1 MRVGAWGPGQLQISA
16 VSPRRLGG
24 AGSEDS
30 CSGGGDVWISGRGF
44 GQSTFQC
51 PFMPQ
56 LGHGPE
62 VGLGFRLEW
71 AQVASFL
78 CWLMEAWS
86 HVGQWLKGGIWPDFV
101 GLSLGLP
108 VLPGY

>member
-1 MRVGAWGPGQLQISA
+1 MSPG
-16 VSPRRLGG
+16 RLGR
-24 AGSEDS
+24 AGLEDS
-30 CSGGGDVWISGRGF
+30 CLGTGGDVWIPGRRF

-51 PFMPQ
+51 PFKPQ
-56 LGHGPE
+56 LGHDLKQALTLGMSGSS
-62 VGLGFRLEW
+62 GLLYHILSR

-101 GLSLGLP
+101 GTSLALP
-108 VLPGY
+108 VLTSY